1 VNLVLNPDG
10 FYALPI
16 VTGAPVVYVSPSGS
30 NANPGTNPAA
40 PLQTLAAARSKLTP
54 GQGGAIL
61 LQSGAT
67 FVNQQLWIDGGT
79 PAAPHVVATYGGSAR
94 TVVDVS
100 APTPTETALQAR
112 GACFVSDVEFVC
124 EPGKPGVRP
133 YGNFEAVFQNVLV
146 RGAEVGWDLSQVTAT
161 LHRCVTIDVFSP
173 TGDRSQGL
181 YITKGSLRLTESVF
195 HRCGWAPGVPLTLYA
210 SDKNHCVYVDED
222 CLGPT
227 VVDGC
232 FFGEPS
238 SHGTQLRT
246 GGSVRR
252 SVYYRCPI
260 GGFAQ
265 GLTGIIEDS
274 YFEQQDAVL
283 LGQGMAPGAGLRG
296 WGWDLEAT
304 HAEMNRCAFY
314 RGGGASPT
322 ARAIELSKVDPAR
335 TPPRPPGEGI
345 RVSAT
350 RVAAWTG
357 GVKKTAPD
365 AEVLRLEVELD
376 GPEPRWAPYSVDLLV
391 PSFRALERGK
401 DWGRIA
407 AAAAGGYAALEQ
419 VIPAAPTRA
428 TIAAQAQVVR
438 AAMDVLEAI

>member
-1 VNLVLNPDG
+1 
-10 FYALPI
+10 
-16 VTGAPVVYVSPSGS
+16 
-30 NANPGTNPAA
+30 
-40 PLQTLAAARSKLTP
+40 
-54 GQGGAIL
+54 
-61 LQSGAT
+61 
-67 FVNQQLWIDGGT
+67 
-79 PAAPHVVATYGGSAR
+79 VVATYGGSAR
-94 TVVDVS
+94 AVVDVS

-112 GACFVSDVEFVC
+112 GACFVSDLEFVC
-124 EPGKPGVRP
+124 ERGKPGVRP
-133 YGNFEAVFQNVLV
+133 FGNFEAVFQNVLV
-146 RGAEVGWDLSQVTAT
+146 RGAELGWDMSQVTAT

-181 YITKGSLRLTESVF
+181 YITKGSLRLSESVF
-195 HRCGWAPGVPLTLYA
+195 HRCGWAPGVALTLYA

-296 WGWDLEAT
+296 WGWDLEST

-391 PSFRALERGK
+391 PSFRALDRGK

-428 TIAAQAQVVR
+428 TIAAQAQIVR